1 MSLSQL
7 RELNLPALDESA
19 AADITG
25 DGKKLSK
32 AQCAYIKTLSFT
44 STVYSCGGSPQDYI
58 KMYNQFCK

>member
-1 MSLSQL
+1 MSISQL
-7 RELNLPALDESA
+7 RELNLPTLDESD
-19 AADITG
+19 AADVMG

-44 STVYSCGGSPQDYI
+44 SIGISCGGSPQDYI